1 MGTTRNRLLPL
12 GLYGMADASQ
22 GDPLALGLWLFER
35 GVRVVQL
42 RAKGADTTALTD
54 LARPLARRADAVGGM
69 LIVND
74 SIEAAAAAGAQG
86 VHLGQEDAPLA
97 EARRALGPGAIIGRS
112 THTLA
117 QVRAA
122 QGADYLG
129 FGPVFGTR
137 TKAIAWSPDGAQLA
151 TTGVD
156 QNVRI
161 WDASTGQSLKILD
174 GHQRVVIAVAW
185 NASGTRIASGSLDDT
200 VRVWD
205 TSTSE
210 NLQTLE
216 GLQAATS
223 TVSWS
228 PSGTRIAA
236 GSPDGVVRIWE
247 SRMEEALPMWRAQ
260 SDR

>member
-1 MGTTRNRLLPL
+1 MGTTTNRLLPL
-12 GLYGMADASQ
+12 GLYGMADSSQ

-42 RAKGADTTALTD
+42 RAKGADAAALTD

-137 TKAIAWSPDGAQLA
+137 TKAIAWSPRGPALL
-151 TTGVD
+151 
-156 QNVRI
+156 
-161 WDASTGQSLKILD
+161 GQ
-174 GHQRVVIAVAW
+174 A
-185 NASGTRIASGSLDDT
+185 
-200 VRVWD
+200 
-205 TSTSE
+205 
-210 NLQTLE
+210 
-216 GLQAATS
+216 
-223 TVSWS
+223 
-228 PSGTRIAA
+228 IAA
-236 GSPDGVVRIWE
+236 SSRPVVAIGGIGPGNLNEIRDVGARHWAVVGGLWAA
-247 SRMEEALPMWRAQ
+247 SDPEAALASLTVPHRT
-260 SDR
+260 